1 MKYVIVTTEWCSSHG
16 ILVPESAR
24 KSLDGTKVIFHY
36 DFIAPVITEKDSIE
50 VYNHSDNELREILD
64 SEEWTEREEPG
75 IIPLSVE
82 DN

>member
-24 KSLDGTKVIFHY
+24 KSLDETKVIFHY
-36 DFIAPVITEKDSIE
+36 DFIAPVITEKDNIE
-50 VYNHSDNELREILD
+50 VYNHSDSKLMEILD
-64 SEEWTEREEPG
+64 SEEWTEKEVTE
-75 IIPLSVE
+75 ITPLSVE

>member
-24 KSLDGTKVIFHY
+24 KSLDGTKVVFHY

-50 VYNHSDNELREILD
+50 VYNHSDSKLMKILD
-64 SEEWTEREEPG
+64 SEEWTEKEP
-75 IIPLSVE
+75 IEITPLSVE